1 MKIIADKNML
11 LLNETFGQH
20 GDVQLVDGRQI
31 SRADLRGAD
40 VLLVRSVTRVD
51 RHLLQGTRIQFV
63 GSATIGVDHLDT
75 AWLEANNIAWAN
87 APGCNANSAAQWALA
102 MMWLACERSNI
113 DFKQQRV
120 GIIGRGNV
128 GRRLEHLLKILEIPV
143 MTCDPPLQASGVKG
157 LVSMQDISTNSIVSL
172 HVPLTRDGNHPTEA
186 LLESRFLHSL
196 KPETVVVNTS
206 RGPVIDGPSLLEQLQ
221 SGRLRAALDVW
232 PDEPYISRDWLQAT
246 CVATPHVA
254 GYSTE
259 GKQAGTAMIYAA
271 FCRRFAIPAC
281 DPSKSKLE
289 DVTLHFPAHAT
300 ADQVL
305 RQAIQSSCPV
315 ARDDSAL
322 RTAAPSS
329 SMADC
334 VKIDSLRAN
343 YPVRREFKSHRI
355 MARPETETSRLRQ
368 LGFKTE

>member
-11 LLNETFGQH
+11 LLNETFGRH

-40 VLLVRSVTRVD
+40 VLLVRSITRVD
-51 RHLLQGTRIQFV
+51 RRLLQGTSIRFV

-75 AWLEANNIAWAN
+75 AWLEANNIAWAS
-87 APGCNANSAAQWALA
+87 APGCNASSAAQWALA
-102 MMWLACERSNI
+102 MMWLACKRSNI

-128 GRRLEHLLKILEIPV
+128 GRRLEHLLKALEIPV
-143 MTCDPPLQASGVKG
+143 MACDPPLQASGVKD
-157 LVSMQDISTNSIVSL
+157 LVSMQDISANSIVSL

-186 LLESRFLHSL
+186 LLDSKFLNSL
-196 KPETVVVNTS
+196 KPETIVVNSS
-206 RGPVIDGPSLLEQLQ
+206 RGRVIDGSTLLEQLQ

-232 PDEPYISRDWLQAT
+232 PDEPYISRDWLQST

-254 GYSTE
+254 GYSIE
-259 GKQAGTAMIYAA
+259 GKQAGTEMIYAA
-271 FCRRFAIPAC
+271 FCRRFAMAAG
-281 DPSKSKLE
+281 DPPKPQLE
-289 DVTLHFPAHAT
+289 DVIVHYPTHAA

-305 RQAIQSSCPV
+305 QQAIQSSCPV
-315 ARDDSAL
+315 ERDDTAL
-322 RTAAPSS
+322 RAASS
-329 SMADC
+329 PGNMANC

-355 MARPETETSRLRQ
+355 EARPETEAAQLRE